1 MAALPYMLKR
11 GRLRRKFGDE
21 ASDAL
26 VPLAEVMPLAIQPS
40 AGWLEPLT
48 AVDSIDPGEA
58 QLLAASAERGLL
70 LLTGDKRGLHGVK
83 DIPGYAEALDG
94 HVVVFEAILAEL
106 CVQLGAKE
114 IGSRIRPL
122 VGGGHCN
129 RGLLLSVKRLPVNRA
144 SIVLRRLISQSWTVE
159 LVATVL
165 FGGDMTFG
173 PNHYVPVL
181 KVKRGEKQALA
192 PYLAWIATAC
202 DAVVG
207 DRRTQERRRLLMR
220 ICRRALET

>member
-1 MAALPYMLKR
+1 MRLWRTATDSDYWLTLTRIANLALPDVLTDAITALGVEVEECGRLAALPYMLKR

-122 VGGGHCN
+122 EGVDIAIGVCFSASN
-129 RGLLLSVKRLPVNRA
+129 AFPLIGLLSYYEDLSANL
-144 SIVLRRLISQSWTVE
+144 
-159 LVATVL
+159 
-165 FGGDMTFG
+165 G
-173 PNHYVPVL
+173 PLNLWRPSS
-181 KVKRGEKQALA
+181 
-192 PYLAWIATAC
+192 
-202 DAVVG
+202 
-207 DRRTQERRRLLMR
+207 
-220 ICRRALET
+220 LEGT

>member
-1 MAALPYMLKR
+1 MLATALGVEVEECGRLAALPYMLKR

-122 VGGGHCN
+122 VGVDIAIGVCFSASN
-129 RGLLLSVKRLPVNRA
+129 AFPLIGLLSYYEDLSANLGPLTAAHLPDGF
-144 SIVLRRLISQSWTVE
+144 LRPAGAGDVTALEEVEGQSAQDQNVGHKHQEGVE
-159 LVATVL
+159 L
-165 FGGDMTFG
+165 
-173 PNHYVPVL
+173 P
-181 KVKRGEKQALA
+181 RS
-192 PYLAWIATAC
+192 IA
-202 DAVVG
+202 
-207 DRRTQERRRLLMR
+207 
-220 ICRRALET
+220 